1 MNTKRTTAIFLVMGL
16 LVCWIVS
23 GQIRGSDESITPLG
37 QMNVF
42 NIAGTWIGKFP
53 IENSPYQIPLIVTE
67 TLTPIDLTGRFSCVM
82 RMLNSDFTF
91 TGMFPETNSVS
102 DLVGEVVRTGP
113 DTYQLSVVGC
123 GVKKPALEDAAWA
136 DRGQIQYIWVL
147 SGTAICIDE
156 NNVEHDL
163 MLSLYSGIDNPDFAF
178 PWNPGESFPL
188 HNQDLD
194 NDGLPDDG
202 EVPIFSAPFS
212 HVSKRV
218 TNPIVP

>member
-1 MNTKRTTAIFLVMGL
+1 MNTKRTIAIMLVTGL
-16 LVCWIVS
+16 LICWIVS
-23 GQIRGSDESITPLG
+23 GQIRGSDETIAPVG

-42 NIAGTWIGKFP
+42 NIAGTWFGKFP

-102 DLVGEVVRTGP
+102 DLVGEAVRTGP

-123 GVKKPALEDAAWA
+123 GVKKPAIEDAAWA

-147 SGTAICIDE
+147 SGKAICIDE

-178 PWNPGESFPL
+178 PWNPGELFPL
-188 HNQDLD
+188 HNQDID
-194 NDGLPDDG
+194 NNGLPDEG
-202 EVPIFSAPFS
+202 EIPIFSAPFS

-218 TNPIVP
+218 AHPIVP

>member
-1 MNTKRTTAIFLVMGL
+1 MNTKRITAILLVMGL

-23 GQIRGSDESITPLG
+23 GQIKGSDEAIAPVG
-37 QMNVF
+37 QTQVF

-82 RMLNSDFTF
+82 RMLNSDLTF

-102 DLVGEVVRTGP
+102 DLVGEAVRTGP

-123 GVKKPALEDAAWA
+123 GVKKPPLEDAAWA

-156 NNVEHDL
+156 NNVEQDL
-163 MLSLYSGIDNPDFAF
+163 MLSLYSGVENPDFAF
-178 PWNPGESFPL
+178 PWNPSEPFPL
-188 HNQDLD
+188 HDQDLD
-194 NDGLPDDG
+194 DDGLPDKG

-218 TNPIVP
+218 AHPIVP

>member
-1 MNTKRTTAIFLVMGL
+1 MNAKRTTAILCVVGLVI
-16 LVCWIVS
+16 CWIVS
-23 GQIRGSDESITPLG
+23 GQLRGNDEPASPAG
-37 QMNVF
+37 QTQVF

-67 TLTPIDLTGRFSCVM
+67 TLTPIDLTGRFACVM

-91 TGMFPETNSVS
+91 TGMFPEANSVS
-102 DLVGEVVRTGP
+102 DLVGEAVRTGP
-113 DTYQLSVVGC
+113 DVYELSVIGC
-123 GVKKPALEDAAWA
+123 GTKKPVLDGAAWA

-147 SGTAICIDE
+147 SGSALCIDE

-178 PWNPGESFPL
+178 PWNPGEPFPL
-188 HNQDLD
+188 HDQDLD
-194 NDGLPDDG
+194 NDGLPDEG

-212 HVSKRV
+212 HVSKRLAH
-218 TNPIVP
+218 PIVP